1 MVIFKQINS
10 KYNIKNKYNALIH
23 IVMVLVI
30 LPLNYI
36 IFQDSDLFLEYF
48 EGFSFLFIYIIAI
61 IFQVNSNFSNK
72 KNIIG
77 ECEFDIH
84 RIVFQDNYDKIIINI
99 EEVESIK
106 LLHYFIEDNSIFKKV
121 KKINYLFLVEIK
133 TKTNMTFE
141 LKFLAESTKQ
151 INNFCEIWKEYYKN
165 GIQIREYFG
174 DDKFKTILFK
184 SINYTYKEMQ
194 DLKKELNVNSF
205 Y

>member
-1 MVIFKQINS
+1 M
-10 KYNIKNKYNALIH
+10 
-23 IVMVLVI
+23 
-30 LPLNYI
+30 
-36 IFQDSDLFLEYF
+36 
-48 EGFSFLFIYIIAI
+48 
-61 IFQVNSNFSNK
+61 
-72 KNIIG
+72 
-77 ECEFDIH
+77 
-84 RIVFQDNYDKIIINI
+84 
-99 EEVESIK
+99 
-106 LLHYFIEDNSIFKKV
+106 
-121 KKINYLFLVEIK
+121 FLVEIK

-194 DLKKELNVNSF
+194 DLKKELNVNSL

>member
-30 LPLNYI
+30 LPLNFI

-61 IFQVNSNFSNK
+61 LFQVYSNFSNK

-84 RIVFQDNYDKIIINI
+84 RIVFQDNYDKRIINI

-106 LLHYFIEDNSIFKKV
+106 LLHYFI
-121 KKINYLFLVEIK
+121 
-133 TKTNMTFE
+133 
-141 LKFLAESTKQ
+141 
-151 INNFCEIWKEYYKN
+151 
-165 GIQIREYFG
+165 
-174 DDKFKTILFK
+174 
-184 SINYTYKEMQ
+184 
-194 DLKKELNVNSF
+194 
-205 Y
+205 